1 MAMDELDLLGVGFIK
16 GGVINDPEA
25 IMEDNVLRLIPER
38 RWVWLN
44 ALEQAGERIMGRA
57 LGTLR
62 LDPRR
67 FSTGEHERGGN
78 QEVDLV
84 KVSDFGLVHARTIT
98 QNPSTAKLQLLTVS
112 SRLTT

>member
-1 MAMDELDLLGVGFIK
+1 
-16 GGVINDPEA
+16 
-25 IMEDNVLRLIPER
+25 MEENVLRLIPER

-44 ALEQAGERIMGRA
+44 ALEQVSRRIMGRA
-57 LGTLR
+57 LETLG
-62 LDPRR
+62 LDRHR

-84 KVSDFGLVHARTIT
+84 KVSDFGLIHARTIP

-112 SRLTT
+112 SRSTT